1 MKISIVDYG
10 TGNLKSIFRAFK
22 KFEVSVNVVSKPE
35 EIQKS
40 THLVLPGVGAFP
52 KAIELLDK
60 KNLTQEIKNHSL
72 KEKPL
77 LGICLG
83 MQLLFSSS
91 DEIEKTDGLDLIKGR
106 VRKLPKNE
114 IVSKEFKIPN
124 VGWHHIQINEIN
136 LNKTIYDSLA
146 DLNFYFVHSYYCETN
161 NNEDNLNNPEKLN
174 PLLTSD
180 NSSNFS
186 PPPFENFL
194 NDHFN
199 VEKVD
204 KEETIDEEET
214 LNKKISS
221 SEVKK
226 KPKSDKQLQALEKG
240 RLKRADNIKRRKEE
254 REKQIKQK

>member
-91 DEIEKTDGLDLIKGR
+91 DEIKKTDGLDLIKGR

-136 LNKTIYDSLA
+136 LNKTIYDGLA

-161 NNEDNLNNPEKLN
+161 NDEDNLFYIKFNKKKICAVVKKNNIIGTQFHPEK
-174 PLLTSD
+174 SG
-180 NSSNFS
+180 
-186 PPPFENFL
+186 EN
-194 NDHFN
+194 
-199 VEKVD
+199 
-204 KEETIDEEET
+204 
-214 LNKKISS
+214 
-221 SEVKK
+221 
-226 KPKSDKQLQALEKG
+226 G
-240 RLKRADNIKRRKEE
+240 LKLIEQFIRM
-254 REKQIKQK
+254 